1 MAARQVYGVNP
12 VRELIKK
19 RADDVVVVYL
29 LEGET
34 GPALHALR
42 AELATRKVPV
52 EQRSRAELDLIAG
65 DGSRHQGVIAVAG
78 EYPYSTTADMLKRAA
93 DAGEPALILAL
104 DGVQDPHNLGAL
116 VRSAHVLGAHGVIVP
131 KDRAA
136 QVTPAV
142 VKTSAGATEHMAIAQ
157 VVNLTRALEELKQ
170 EGLWIA
176 GACFDDGQGQGK
188 ARASRIQ
195 QPWEVD
201 LTGPVALVIGAEGK
215 GIRPL
220 VERTC
225 DLRIEIP
232 MVAGVSSLNAAAAG
246 AVLLYEARR
255 QRLGKG
261 TAVAGGGDEEGGDEE
276 GGED

>member
-12 VRELIKK
+12 VRELVKK

-52 EQRSRAELDLIAG
+52 EQKSRAELDLIAG

-176 GACFDDGQGQGK
+176 GACFDDGQGQGQSK
-188 ARASRIQ
+188 AKASKIQ
-195 QPWEVD
+195 PPWEVD
-201 LTGPVALVIGAEGK
+201 LTGPIALVIGAEGK

-232 MVAGVSSLNAAAAG
+232 MVAGVSSLNASAAG

-255 QRLGKG
+255 QRSQAAAAAAELD
-261 TAVAGGGDEEGGDEE
+261 VDVESD
-276 GGED
+276 DD

>member
-1 MAARQVYGVNP
+1 
-12 VRELIKK
+12 
-19 RADDVVVVYL
+19 
-29 LEGET
+29 
-34 GPALHALR
+34 
-42 AELATRKVPV
+42 
-52 EQRSRAELDLIAG
+52 
-65 DGSRHQGVIAVAG
+65 
-78 EYPYSTTADMLKRAA
+78 
-93 DAGEPALILAL
+93 
-104 DGVQDPHNLGAL
+104 VQDPHNLGAL

-176 GACFDDGQGQGK
+176 GACFDDGQGQGQSK
-188 ARASRIQ
+188 AKASKIQ
-195 QPWEVD
+195 PPWEVD
-201 LTGPVALVIGAEGK
+201 LTGPIALVIGAEGK

-232 MVAGVSSLNAAAAG
+232 MVAGVSSLNASAAG

-255 QRLGKG
+255 QRSQAAAAAAELD
-261 TAVAGGGDEEGGDEE
+261 VDVESD
-276 GGED
+276 DD